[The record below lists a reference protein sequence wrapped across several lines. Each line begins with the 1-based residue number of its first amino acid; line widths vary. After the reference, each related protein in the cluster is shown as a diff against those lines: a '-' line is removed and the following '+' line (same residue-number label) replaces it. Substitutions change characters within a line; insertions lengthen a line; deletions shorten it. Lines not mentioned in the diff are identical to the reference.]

1 MNQKKFFLLSFMICL
16 CSQVFG
22 QLTIEECYTM
32 GQRNYPLIN
41 QYVLIE
47 KSREYSISNVA
58 KGYLPQLGVSGQITY
73 QSEVTEFP
81 ISLPNVTIPSL
92 SKDQYKIS
100 AEILQPITGL
110 ITVKNN
116 IELVKAN
123 TAMEKQKIDVELY
136 KLKERIN
143 RLFFGI
149 ILIDAQIKQTELLK
163 TDIQKGIE
171 KTNSAIINGIT
182 LKSSADILKV
192 ELLNTNQKIIELKAM
207 RKGYADMLSLLI
219 NYEISETTQFERP
232 KVLAIS
238 STINRPEL
246 NLFETQKNALN
257 IQERLLNNRNIP
269 HVNLFLQGGYGK
281 PGLNF
286 LSNDFSFYY
295 IGGIRLSWNISGLYT
310 YRKQKKDLIL
320 KKESIDVQQDLFLFN
335 TNLALT
341 QKNAEIIKLKRLI
354 ESDYEIIKLRESV
367 KNRTKNQL
375 ENGTATASDYILQ
388 INAEDRARNSLLLH
402 EIQLLMTQYNY
413 KITSGN

>member
-116 IELVKAN
+116 IELVKTN

-219 NYEISETTQFERP
+219 NYKISETTQFERP
-232 KVLAIS
+232 KVLALS

>member
-163 TDIQKGIE
+163 TDIQNGIE

>member
-58 KGYLPQLGVSGQITY
+58 KGYLPQLGISGQITY

>member
-246 NLFETQKNALN
+246 NLFETQKM
-257 IQERLLNNRNIP
+257 
-269 HVNLFLQGGYGK
+269 H
-281 PGLNF
+281 
-286 LSNDFSFYY
+286 
-295 IGGIRLSWNISGLYT
+295 
-310 YRKQKKDLIL
+310 
-320 KKESIDVQQDLFLFN
+320 
-335 TNLALT
+335 
-341 QKNAEIIKLKRLI
+341 
-354 ESDYEIIKLRESV
+354 
-367 KNRTKNQL
+367 
-375 ENGTATASDYILQ
+375 
-388 INAEDRARNSLLLH
+388 
-402 EIQLLMTQYNY
+402 
-413 KITSGN
+413 